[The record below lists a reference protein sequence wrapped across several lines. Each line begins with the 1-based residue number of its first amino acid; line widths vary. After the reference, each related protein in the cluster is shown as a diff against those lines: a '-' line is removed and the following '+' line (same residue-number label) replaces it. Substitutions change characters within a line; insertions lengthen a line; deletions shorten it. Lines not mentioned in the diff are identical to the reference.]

1 MALQKNTVSADSLT
15 VSDTC
20 STWDWMNWT
29 AEAVRQ
35 FRFSMATLSI
45 SADWSMP
52 MTTESRAPLSRAT
65 ISLVTPPSPHARS
78 MIRCPEPTSAMST
91 RWAFCVR

>member
-20 STWDWMNWT
+20 STCDWTNCT

-35 FRFSMATLSI
+35 FRFSIATLSI

-52 MTTESRAPLSRAT
+52 MTIESRAPLRRST
-65 ISLVTPPSPHARS
+65 ISFVTPPSPHARS

-91 RWAFCVR
+91 RWAFWAR